1 MSKIYQIKINSR
13 TYDEWYYTD
22 LLQNKVNVSYDPISH
37 KLFNNDIIM
46 EVLCD
51 TSNNS
56 IQKTRI
62 KVVDSVISKNKNIP
76 GVLILKDNKTQII

>member
-22 LLQNKVNVSYDPISH
+22 LLQNRANVSYDPINH

-46 EVLCD
+46 EVLSD
-51 TSNNS
+51 TSNNT
-56 IQKTRI
+56 IQIPRI
-62 KVVDSVISKNKNIP
+62 KVVDSVISKNKNI
-76 GVLILKDNKTQII
+76 K